1 MKALYRLFKRSN
13 GIYYVENNQTG
24 KQSSLKTRDRSE
36 AEQLLNARNQD
47 SSQTQLNREIGLT
60 YIKGSD
66 PELANRTWQKV
77 FDAVCSVGSE
87 TTQSRRGRLY
97 GKSCFD
103 VIRDKSLIET
113 TSDDLLR
120 LLKPLGSFDNE
131 HLKLAQNYAVQIG
144 WIDRRIVPTKL
155 WPKITPK
162 PKRAITLEEHE
173 RIVNAEQNVERKA
186 YYQILWE
193 TGASQTDGASLTAEN
208 IDWVN
213 ETISYHRR
221 KLGTESSPAILKM
234 GPKLKALLMDLPSEG
249 PLFPKLNQQGAEHRS
264 AEFSRR
270 LRLLGIKGIS
280 LHSYRYAWAE
290 RALAVGLPERFAMKA
305 LGHSSKAIHHAYA
318 KNAVVE
324 VPALETYAKD

>member
-13 GIYYVENNQTG
+13 GVYYVENNQTG

-60 YIKGSD
+60 FIKSSD

-77 FDAVCSVGSE
+77 FDAVCSIGSE
-87 TTQSRRGRLY
+87 TTQSRRERLY
-97 GKSCFD
+97 GKNCFD
-103 VIRDKSLIET
+103 VIRHKPLIET

-120 LLKPLGSFDNE
+120 LLKPLGSFDNR
-131 HLKLAQNYAVQIG
+131 HLKLAQNYAVKIG
-144 WIDRRIVPTKL
+144 WIDRDILPGKL

-162 PKRAITLEEHE
+162 PKRAITQKEHD
-173 RIVNAEQNVERKA
+173 RIVTSEQNVERKA
-186 YYQILWE
+186 YYHLLWE
-193 TGASQTDGASLTAEN
+193 TGASQTDGASLTADN
-208 IDWVN
+208 IDWAN
-213 ETISYHRR
+213 ERIIYQRC
-221 KLGTESSPAILKM
+221 KLGTESQPAILKM
-234 GPKLKALLMDLPSEG
+234 GPGLKGLLLDLPSEG
-249 PLFPKLNQQGAEHRS
+249 PLFPKLNQLGAEHRS

-270 LRLLGIKGIS
+270 IRLLGIKGIS

-318 KNAVVE
+318 KNAIVE
-324 VPALETYAKD
+324 VPALETYAKG